1 MTALIIGF
9 FTFLTS
15 LLLVWIVGVVAY
27 RRGWVAQPRE
37 DRWHRAPIALFG
49 GVGIFAAFFLGLA
62 AFFALEDIEFGARLA
77 RDPLALLLVGSVIM
91 FAVGLIDDRL
101 HIKPSTKLIG
111 EIIAVAMP
119 IALGAAINLTPWHLV
134 NVLITFFW
142 FLGIINAVNLIDNM
156 DGLASGVVV
165 IALLTLIVIR
175 ILGSGGLQEN
185 DIILGVTL
193 ILLYAVAGFW
203 IFNRP
208 PASIFMG
215 DAGSL
220 FLGYLLAAFT
230 VAMTSG
236 GLIQTSATIF
246 ALLLPVAV
254 LAVPLFDT
262 ILVSASRFLH
272 GRPVSAGGKDHSS
285 HRLVGLGFSETVAV
299 YLLYGVAAVGGLIA
313 IALHL
318 WPVHAAVFALIFAV
332 ILIGIGVYLGK
343 VRVYHEPSEGGRRRN
358 WTPLVT
364 NILYKR
370 HAAEIVLD
378 FFIISVSYYLAY
390 YLRFE
395 GSLGAESA
403 RYVESLPIVIAS
415 GLFGLYISGVYRGIW
430 HFISISDIGRFF
442 KGVVAGLAVS
452 VFLVAVLYQF
462 QGYSRAVFAMF
473 GMLLFLM
480 LVGSRLSFRILD
492 DSISRRNISG
502 RTKNILIY
510 GAGQAGKLLYE
521 ECERNPAYRECRV
534 VAFIDD
540 DTEKQN
546 RSIAGVTIY
555 GTQAMTNYAP
565 GLADIHEVW
574 VSSSQIE
581 TQKIEA
587 VSRRVCERFGHDI
600 AVRRFAMRVE
610 EVVNEKI

>member
-1 MTALIIGF
+1 MSALIIGF
-9 FTFLTS
+9 LTFLTS
-15 LLLVWIVGVVAY
+15 LLLVWIVGAIAY
-27 RRGWVAQPRE
+27 RKGWLAHPRE
-37 DRWHRAPIALFG
+37 DRWHRAPVALYG
-49 GVGIFAAFFLGLA
+49 GVGIFAAFFFGLA
-62 AFFALEDIEFGARLA
+62 AFFTLESVQVGAHLFRE
-77 RDPLALLLVGSVIM
+77 PLTLLLIGSLIM

-101 HIKPSTKLIG
+101 HIKPSTKLVG
-111 EIIAVAMP
+111 EIIAVAIP
-119 IALGAAINLTPWHLV
+119 IALGVTINLTSWHLI

-156 DGLASGVVV
+156 DGLASGVVI
-165 IALLTLIVIR
+165 IALITLAVIR
-175 ILGSGGLQEN
+175 VLGLNGFEAGDAILGA
-185 DIILGVTL
+185 IL

-215 DAGSL
+215 DSGSL
-220 FLGYLLAAFT
+220 FLGYLLAGLT
-230 VAMTSG
+230 VAMTPG
-236 GLIQTSATIF
+236 GVAQTSATIF
-246 ALLLPVAV
+246 ALLLPVSV

-262 ILVSASRFLH
+262 TLVSASRFWH
-272 GRPVSAGGKDHSS
+272 GRPVSEGGRDHSS

-378 FFIISVSYYLAY
+378 FFIIAVSYYLAY

-395 GSLGAESA
+395 GVLREASE
-403 RYVESLPIVIAS
+403 RYVESLPVVIAS
-415 GLFGLYISGVYRGIW
+415 CLLGLYVSGIYRGIW
-430 HFISISDIGRFF
+430 HFISIPDIGRFF
-442 KGVVAGLAVS
+442 KGVIAGLAGS
-452 VFLVAVLYQF
+452 IFLTAVLYQF
-462 QGYSRAVFAMF
+462 EGYSRAVFAIF
-473 GMLLFLM
+473 GILLFLM

-492 DSISRRNISG
+492 DIVSRRNVSG

-521 ECERNPAYRECRV
+521 ECGRNPAYRECRV
-534 VAFIDD
+534 VGFIDD
-540 DTEKQN
+540 DAEKQN
-546 RSIAGVTIY
+546 RSISGIAIY
-555 GTQAMTNYAP
+555 GDPAMIGQP
-565 GLADIHEVW
+565 LGPADIHEVW
-574 VSSSQIE
+574 ISSSQIGM
-581 TQKIEA
+581 QKIET
-587 VSRRVCERFGHDI
+587 VRGRLCERCGHDI

-610 EVVNEKI
+610 EIGSGA